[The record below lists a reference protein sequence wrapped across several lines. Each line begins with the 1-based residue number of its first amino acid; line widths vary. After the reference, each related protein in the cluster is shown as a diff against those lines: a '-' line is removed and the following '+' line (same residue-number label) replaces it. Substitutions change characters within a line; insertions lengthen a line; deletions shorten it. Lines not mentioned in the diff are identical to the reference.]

1 MWVFMYELVLFGRF
15 VLNGEIVGGSIGIDN
30 GFIIEIFRRDIKG
43 EEVIVFKSEIILL
56 GLIDIYVYLRDF
68 E

>member
-1 MWVFMYELVLFGRF
+1 MYELVLFGRF